1 MPRED
6 RCHEECPQCIQDTT
20 HNGGPARVHQVT
32 SGAAAII
39 PVILRRVVHVRGM
52 RNVINV
58 SKRTVD
64 MYIGAIY
71 KTVRYSTRIYYVE
84 YEYHG
89 WYHIPG
95 ILRYRIHLHNY
106 IQYIPV
112 IYMPWIA
119 LSVRRA
125 QGRPRTRTLLRDG
138 ARWRKDP
145 PRHTCERISTNASVT
160 YLHELGTLFVNRGR
174 PTFHDF

>member
-1 MPRED
+1 MNEETHAFPSQLIDDDEKRATPQAVPRED

-71 KTVRYSTRIYYVE
+71 KTVRYSTRIYE
-84 YEYHG
+84 YQ
-89 WYHIPG
+89 
-95 ILRYRIHLHNY
+95 YRIRVPVY
-106 IQYIPV
+106 IRV
-112 IYMPWIA
+112 SW
-119 LSVRRA
+119 
-125 QGRPRTRTLLRDG
+125 
-138 ARWRKDP
+138 
-145 PRHTCERISTNASVT
+145 
-160 YLHELGTLFVNRGR
+160 
-174 PTFHDF
+174 